1 MIFGKDNEMKGLAEY
16 IEKELSSVEYNKIL
30 IKFQRS
36 VLEDGNE
43 IEKRTRRA
51 GLPDEGVL
59 LDLVKS
65 LHPDLK
71 KEYEVFRKE
80 EIKRNREK
88 LMHKILLIGTPIY
101 FLLMVAAYLA
111 VSFKTSNWAQTWLII
126 IACVTFWLDTVG
138 VALTAEIASKRK
150 LFHPIARVLLALA
163 VMMTAVCVFLFG
175 NTLFAIP
182 RFWVVVPGGVMVA
195 LLVDAIF
202 AYSTRQLL
210 RNVNYIIY
218 IVFEAAM
225 LYVVLGGLY
234 VIPWSPGWLMI
245 PLSLLIDV
253 AYVLIRLIINSKYTY
268 KPEGDI

>member
-1 MIFGKDNEMKGLAEY
+1 MKGLDSY
-16 IEKELSSVEYNKIL
+16 IEKQFEGVEFNKIL
-30 IKFQRS
+30 LKFQRS
-36 VLEDGNE
+36 ILEEGNE
-43 IEKRTRRA
+43 VEKRTRRA

-71 KEYEVFRKE
+71 SEYEIFRKE

-88 LMHKILLIGTPIY
+88 LMHKVLLIGTPV
-101 FLLMVAAYLA
+101 FFVLMVIAYLA
-111 VSFKTSNWAQTWLII
+111 VSFKTSNWSQTWLII
-126 IACVTFWLDTVG
+126 IGCVTFWLDTVG

-150 LFHPIARVLLALA
+150 LFHPIARVLLAMS

-175 NTLFAIP
+175 SVLYSIP
-182 RFWVVVPGGVMVA
+182 RFWVVLPCGVMAA

-202 AYSTRQLL
+202 AYGTKQLL
-210 RNVNYIIY
+210 RNINYLIY
-218 IVFEAAM
+218 IVFAAAM

-245 PLSLLIDV
+245 PLSLIIDV
-253 AYVLIRLIINSKYTY
+253 VYVVIRLIGNSKYTY
-268 KPEGDI
+268 KPEEDE